1 MRNNLFII
9 FLLIFSSTI
18 ISCGQSSKSLTD
30 LSIEENELG
39 LVFTKNKRVAL
50 ENGVHKIDK
59 ESKVV
64 KVSKRDS
71 LTLEEFDIL
80 TSNVK
85 SLYCQVKVDY
95 SLTSQQLEN
104 IADLLE
110 WIHSIKSYKDLVVI
124 PETRSAIRDEAEK
137 YDDKELENGNYKLE
151 DFEKS
156 VSANLEKYTDIE
168 SIDLKF
174 YKK

>member
-1 MRNNLFII
+1 MRNNLII
-9 FLLIFSSTI
+9 ILLLIFSTTI
-18 ISCGQSSKSLTD
+18 TSCGQSSISQND
-30 LSIEENELG
+30 LSIEKNELG
-39 LVFTKNKRVAL
+39 LVFTKNKRVVL

-110 WIHSIKSYKDLVVI
+110 WIHSIKSYKDLVVV
-124 PETRSAIRDEAEK
+124 PETRSAIRDVAEK

-156 VSANLEKYTDIE
+156 VSANLQKYTNIE